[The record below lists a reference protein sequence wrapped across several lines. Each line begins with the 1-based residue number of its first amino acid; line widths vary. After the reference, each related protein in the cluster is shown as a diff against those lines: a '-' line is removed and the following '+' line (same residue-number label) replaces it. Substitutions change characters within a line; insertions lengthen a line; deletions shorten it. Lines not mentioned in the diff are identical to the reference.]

1 MDALTGT
8 AGGQNEA
15 VCRNWVGPHCS
26 MGAERCVVPRDRM
39 SRIRN
44 LAAATCVFL
53 MACFAQPQSS
63 PTATVTA
70 GAETGIRPLAL
81 PSIGPGA
88 PCPRSPSRPHEQVDP
103 SYQGTGDALGDGPV
117 YPVIDVWPDGSTRY
131 GYGGADQHGW
141 HFIKMGW
148 TTRPGYDGRVLVRG
162 RRLNGNNQLRFGDG
176 LEPATEFSWIVGGV
190 EDVWHHKGGLLR
202 LRQPGCYGMQ
212 IDGPTFSSVI
222 VFSASPSWV

>member
-1 MDALTGT
+1 
-8 AGGQNEA
+8 
-15 VCRNWVGPHCS
+15 
-26 MGAERCVVPRDRM
+26 M

-44 LAAATCVFL
+44 LAAATFVFL
-53 MACFAQPQSS
+53 MACSAQPQSS

-70 GAETGIRPLAL
+70 GSETGIRPLAL

-88 PCPRSPSRPHEQVDP
+88 PCPHTPGRPHEQVDP
-103 SYQGTGDALGDGPV
+103 SYRGTGDALGDGPV
-117 YPVIDVWPDGSTRY
+117 YPVIAMWPDGSTRY

-141 HFIKMGW
+141 YGIKMGW

-162 RRLNGNNQLRFGDG
+162 SQLNGNNQMRFGDG
-176 LEPATEFSWIVGGV
+176 LEPATEFSWIVRGG

-202 LRQPGCYGMQ
+202 LRQPGCYGMR